1 MVLREPAIRMFNVEG
16 LGAQLTRHGF
26 EYFID
31 FLGYEKERSKM
42 MSALHELVTRGGWQL
57 LGERKAEN

>member
-1 MVLREPAIRMFNVEG
+1 MFNVEG